1 MPKRR
6 LIGYSLNRN
15 QPLPSLLA
23 NVLRAP
29 LAITVNLVASLP
41 GAAVAL
47 VTGRLNSRVPATILI
62 AIGGFIPAVTSGL
75 SRFGNTGAFFVGE
88 LLGVVFLLAGFLASI
103 EVFAEIRIPFTSLVF
118 RARREP
124 DAR

>member
-1 MPKRR
+1 MLSDGSGLPAIARSDGGRDARKPPWVPGEEIRPRHAERR
-6 LIGYSLNRN
+6 ELIV
-15 QPLPSLLA
+15 LA
-23 NVLRAP
+23 AEFLHHVVGTHER
-29 LAITVNLVASLP
+29 
-41 GAAVAL
+41 
-47 VTGRLNSRVPATILI
+47 RWH
-62 AIGGFIPAVTSGL
+62 PAVTSGL